1 MPMHRSSTTTAMGI
15 DATPQLSVN
24 PPAGSTTVPR
34 HRFPNA
40 SMDPTTA
47 YQIVHDHLGQAAPA
61 RGAEASGF
69 DHATAQRKS

>member
-1 MPMHRSSTTTAMGI
+1 MGI

-24 PPAGSTTVPR
+24 APAVTTTVPR

-40 SMDPTTA
+40 SMDPTSA